1 MKITKRQLR
10 RIIREELEEVALE
23 EVEPTFE
30 TETVEDAWAGGENL
44 ELPLDVAKVSHG
56 ADAVVAE
63 PEVLTISELRRIIY
77 RETRKLTKG

>member
-1 MKITKRQLR
+1 MKITKRQLK
-10 RIIREELEEVALE
+10 RIIREEMEAIAME

-30 TETVEDAWAGGENL
+30 TETIEDAWAGGDNL
-44 ELPLDVAKVSHG
+44 ELPLDIAKVAHR

-63 PEVLTISELRRIIY
+63 PEVLTISELRKIIY